1 MRYISTAVWKQLNS
15 EMYNK
20 KWPWD
25 LMSPKSVL
33 LGFDFLGNNRLLL
46 EERNVPNNLFY
57 GHHQHDGK
65 KLDGRQVT

>member
-1 MRYISTAVWKQLNS
+1 
-15 EMYNK
+15 MYNK
-20 KWPWD
+20 QWPWD
-25 LMSPKSVL
+25 LMSSKSFL

-57 GHHQHDGK
+57 EHHQQDGK

>member
-1 MRYISTAVWKQLNS
+1 
-15 EMYNK
+15 MYNK

-25 LMSPKSVL
+25 LVSSKSFL

-65 KLDGRQVT
+65 KLDGREVT